1 MFPDR
6 IHVCRPTKMSVLG
19 HLMCMKTNNN
29 FPVQYFQGNSQ
40 CISVIFYLDL
50 LAESLGVVLL
60 YCIIKFLLVFVD
72 SEHTVSA
79 LNEMTV
85 DLVQ

>member
-6 IHVCRPTKMSVLG
+6 IHVFVGPQKMSVLG

-50 LAESLGVVLL
+50 LAESLGY
-60 YCIIKFLLVFVD
+60 YCYTALSSFCWYLWIVIIL
-72 SEHTVSA
+72 
-79 LNEMTV
+79 
-85 DLVQ
+85 